1 MKKDTVDDMKEAE
14 ADDPKQQSIIFY
26 KTIGQAESDFRITQ
40 IAGSGKRIIR
50 RTDQSDALEYQHD
63 RRSKAIMALPD
74 QWYTKYSAY
83 NQRQEEI
90 PQ

>member
-14 ADDPKQQSIIFY
+14 ADDPKQQGIIFY

-40 IAGSGKRIIR
+40 IAGIGKRIIR
-50 RTDQSDALEYQHD
+50 RTDQSVELYVFQYPHD

-74 QWYTKYSAY
+74 Q
-83 NQRQEEI
+83 
-90 PQ
+90 